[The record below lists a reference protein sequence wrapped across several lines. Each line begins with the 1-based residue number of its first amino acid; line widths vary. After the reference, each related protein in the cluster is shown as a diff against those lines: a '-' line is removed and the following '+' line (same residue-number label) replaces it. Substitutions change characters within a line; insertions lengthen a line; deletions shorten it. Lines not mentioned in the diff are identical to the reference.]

1 MLALSAV
8 AHARIAEVVR
18 WSLDFLTGL
27 YFFQEQA
34 IVVIAVVCALIMAA
48 RVRSAAGLAFSVVV
62 GAVVAAAGGLALAS
76 MLNIGDCF
84 PSLSVEYAHPPAG
97 GCLTSPDTVALRAV
111 VLGAA
116 LVSILFVPAVYAARM
131 ALRRRVRR
139 ERRPA
144 GVTALGWAAATVA
157 ALAALTGTALWGP
170 SASAQGI
177 KPSGTIGSDG
187 WIRGYN
193 YEVRLIP
200 AWYASPGGKGL
211 WVLNFP
217 YDGGKINLYAFADS
231 PAVEAEDWSYLL
243 RLGARPDSLAGAPGL
258 LLVHSDPADPVLEQ
272 WLVVRSPALYVLTL
286 YGAPGWPADSQF
298 LESKYAATLR
308 SWRWTS

>member
-18 WSLDFLTGL
+18 VDLDFLTGL

-84 PSLSVEYAHPPAG
+84 PSLSVEYAHPQAG

-139 ERRPA
+139 ERKGPASRRSGGQPPRWRP
-144 GVTALGWAAATVA
+144 
-157 ALAALTGTALWGP
+157 
-170 SASAQGI
+170 
-177 KPSGTIGSDG
+177 
-187 WIRGYN
+187 
-193 YEVRLIP
+193 
-200 AWYASPGGKGL
+200 SP
-211 WVLNFP
+211 P
-217 YDGGKINLYAFADS
+217 
-231 PAVEAEDWSYLL
+231 
-243 RLGARPDSLAGAPGL
+243 
-258 LLVHSDPADPVLEQ
+258 
-272 WLVVRSPALYVLTL
+272 
-286 YGAPGWPADSQF
+286 
-298 LESKYAATLR
+298 
-308 SWRWTS
+308 